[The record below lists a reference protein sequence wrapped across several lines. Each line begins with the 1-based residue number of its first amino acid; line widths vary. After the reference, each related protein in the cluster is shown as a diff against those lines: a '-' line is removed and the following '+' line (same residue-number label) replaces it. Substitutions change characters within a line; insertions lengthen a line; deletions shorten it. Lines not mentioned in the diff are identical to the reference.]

1 MSGTV
6 TAFSAVLLAAIVWS
20 LTPVLIKIGA
30 SNVSAIAFNGLRAFS
45 ALTLLLPLSLVVNGG
60 VYVDPTPSAL
70 IVIVLSALVGLV
82 VGDVAYVKA
91 IQLAGVSKAVIIG
104 YTYIFVSQILAFI
117 LLNEGV
123 GIGTVM
129 GSILAIIGIVLV
141 VGGTQE
147 FGYSHELRGLLAAG
161 ISSLAWGLG
170 SVVNRVALLYSD
182 PVSLAL
188 IRIAIQGAT
197 LTILDFDGLRSAM
210 TNRRAVLT
218 AFITGILTYGI
229 GATLFLYSLQIL
241 GVSITV
247 LATALT
253 PVLSTI
259 LTRALTRE
267 VLGVKTIVGA
277 LCTASGI
284 ALAFQL

>member
-104 YTYIFVSQILAFI
+104 YTYIFVSQVLAFI

-141 VGGTQE
+141 VGGTQG

-161 ISSLAWGLG
+161 VSSLAWGLG

-253 PVLSTI
+253 SVLSTI